1 LQGTPLEFGSHNR
14 RVRVVQAR
22 QCGVEKSQEAA
33 STVHPLSIVHN
44 MLWHTLNAAFRPAP
58 LPRVRERTGRGL
70 VNGSADIVRNL
81 VNDVEAKDRSRGEIT
96 NRRSP
101 NAAQDTRYI
110 TGVVAGGVWVKETV
124 LYTVPVEVRPGVM
137 KGHNCEIR
145 LTADG
150 AVKSPT
156 LTQCHHGIVE

>member
-1 LQGTPLEFGSHNR
+1 
-14 RVRVVQAR
+14 
-22 QCGVEKSQEAA
+22 
-33 STVHPLSIVHN
+33 

-58 LPRVRERTGRGL
+58 LPRVRERTGRGS

-110 TGVVAGGVWVKETV
+110 TGVVAGGV
-124 LYTVPVEVRPGVM
+124 
-137 KGHNCEIR
+137 
-145 LTADG
+145 
-150 AVKSPT
+150 
-156 LTQCHHGIVE
+156 